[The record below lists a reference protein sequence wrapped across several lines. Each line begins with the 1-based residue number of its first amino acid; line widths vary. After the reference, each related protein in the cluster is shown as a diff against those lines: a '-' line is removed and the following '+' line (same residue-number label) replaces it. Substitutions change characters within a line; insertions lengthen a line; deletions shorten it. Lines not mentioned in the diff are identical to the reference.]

1 MKRGDLILSSAI
13 FAIASLAACGGG
25 GGNPDAMLVHEAD
38 AAPDAAP
45 PPPDAFVCTMTSCP
59 DGTCDDLTNDPLHCG
74 SCDNPCNAGEVCTD
88 STCSCPTYDFI
99 PATLS
104 GNPTGQD
111 MMLNQLAPTLVGI
124 TPYFAAEID
133 AFGVGFDSTDGA
145 TQLGVPYTLDGATL
159 PNPPFAVAAY
169 NIDINTFTPEAAF
182 AAVSGTVTFT
192 QRCATGVAG
201 TLTDVTFQAATFNLP
216 PEVDP
221 NGCTFHVDTLV
232 FSIGDLSAPEC
243 APLPPT

>member
-1 MKRGDLILSSAI
+1 MNRGDLILSSAI
-13 FAIASLAACGGG
+13 VAIASLGACGGG
-25 GGNPDAMLVHEAD
+25 GGNPDAQLVHEVD
-38 AAPDAAP
+38 AGPPDAP

-74 SCDNPCNAGEVCTD
+74 ACDNPCAAGQVCNNMV
-88 STCSCPTYDFI
+88 CECPTYDFV
-99 PATLS
+99 PATLG

-111 MMLNQLAPTLVGI
+111 MMLSQLAPTLVGI

-145 TQLGVPYTLDGATL
+145 TQIGIPYTLDGATL

-192 QRCATGVAG
+192 AACDTGVSG

-221 NGCTFHVDTLV
+221 NGCTFHVDALS
-232 FSIGDLSAPEC
+232 FSIADPASCP
-243 APLPPT
+243 PPPPPT